1 MMMKRLLYIGMLILL
16 CACMNDESIYEKE
29 RLDLNADQRLSDYIN
44 NQRGV
49 FVVNEGNFMY
59 DNASLSYYLIDSMKV
74 LNNLFE
80 RVNGLPLGDVAHS
93 MTIHNGFGYI
103 VINNSGKIYVI
114 DIHTF
119 KIIGKIT
126 GLVSPRY
133 IHFLSDTKA
142 YITDLYAK
150 SITIVNPQTYQI
162 TGSISVDNH
171 EASFYQHPTEQLVQ
185 IGKNVFVT
193 CWSYDNKILVIDS
206 ERDVVTDSI
215 EVISQPKSMVV
226 DRNNKLWVLSDGG
239 AEGNPFAYER
249 SGLTCIDPETMEI
262 ERVFRFDMDDNPL
275 SLCLNGSG
283 DTLFL
288 IKQHIWKMA
297 VTSSR
302 FPDNPFIMSPYQNEK
317 TGGFYSMIVD
327 PVNSNV
333 YVADAV
339 DNIQQGRVYRYSAAG
354 APIDTFPVGI
364 IPGSFCFK
372 P

>member
-1 MMMKRLLYIGMLILL
+1 MKNLLLYIGMAVLL

-29 RLDLNADQRLSDYIN
+29 KLDLNADTELSNYIN

-80 RVNGLPLGDVAHS
+80 RVNGLPIGDVAYS
-93 MTIHNGFGYI
+93 MTIRNGLGYI
-103 VINNSGKIYVI
+103 VINNSGKVYVI
-114 DIHTF
+114 DIHSF
-119 KIIGKIT
+119 KVVGKIT
-126 GLVSPRY
+126 GLISPRY

-150 SITIVNPQTYQI
+150 SITIVNPQTFQI

-171 EASFYQHPTEQLVQ
+171 ETRFYQHPTEQMVQ

-206 ERDVVTDSI
+206 EHDVVTDSI
-215 EVISQPKSMVV
+215 EVIGQPKSMVA

-249 SGLTCIDPETMEI
+249 SGLTRIDPETMEI
-262 ERVFRFDMDDNPL
+262 ERIFRFELDDNPL
-275 SLCLNGSG
+275 SLCLNGSK

-288 IKQHIWKMA
+288 INRDVWKMA
-297 VTSSR
+297 VDGSK
-302 FPDNPFIMSPYQNEK
+302 FPEIPFLNSPYAK
-317 TGGFYSMIVD
+317 TSIGGYYGLAVD
-327 PVNSNV
+327 PVNSDI

-339 DNIQQGRVYRYSAAG
+339 DNVQQGRVYRYSIVG
-354 APIDTFPVGI
+354 MPVDTFQVGI